1 MIYFKI
7 DGVDLDIPKDLE
19 LSFQKK
25 NILFS
30 FDDIELN
37 RSQSFTLPRSQIND
51 AIFQFSFRPDFDGAV
66 TRVTHFAEMFY
77 SGGKEEGILSCIS
90 ASDDGYECI
99 FVFGELRNL
108 KKIKEA
114 GKISEYFDSTHSIEW
129 GDETAAAPANDA
141 DFYYEMFAMLKYKT
155 DAPESAVSKRQRYKF

>member
-1 MIYFKI
+1 MIYFKV

-30 FDDIELN
+30 FDDIELS
-37 RSQSFTLPRSQIND
+37 RSQGFTLPRSETND
-51 AIFQFSFRPDFDGAV
+51 AFFQFSFRPDFYGAV

-77 SGGKEEGILSCIS
+77 SGGKEDGILSCIS
-90 ASDDGYECI
+90 ANDNGYECI
-99 FVFGELRNL
+99 FIFGELRNL

-114 GKISEYFDSTHSIEW
+114 GKISGYFDASISLEW
-129 GDETAAAPANDA
+129 GDETAAHPANDPN
-141 DFYYEMFAMLKYKT
+141 FCIEFLAMLK
-155 DAPESAVSKRQRYKF
+155 

>member
-1 MIYFKI
+1 MIYFKVYGI
-7 DGVDLDIPKDLE
+7 DLDIPKDLE

-37 RSQSFTLPRSQIND
+37 RSQGFTLPRSKIND

-77 SGGKEEGILSCIS
+77 SGGKEEGILSCSS
-90 ASDDGYECI
+90 ANDNGYECI
-99 FVFGELRNL
+99 FIYGELRNL
-108 KKIKEA
+108 RKIKEA
-114 GKISEYFDSTHSIEW
+114 GKISEYFDSTHSIVW
-129 GDETAAAPANDA
+129 ATRRLSIQLTMMNLASG
-141 DFYYEMFAMLKYKT
+141 FG
-155 DAPESAVSKRQRYKF
+155 RC